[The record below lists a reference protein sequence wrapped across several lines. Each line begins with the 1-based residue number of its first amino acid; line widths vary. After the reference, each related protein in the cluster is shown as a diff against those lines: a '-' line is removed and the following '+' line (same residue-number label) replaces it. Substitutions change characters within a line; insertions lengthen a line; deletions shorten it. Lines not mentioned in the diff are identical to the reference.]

1 VLLFYY
7 VMKRWMR
14 TLGFDNKLSERSEFS
29 VCNEKQRFEIIPP
42 CPPRPAVPKYLV
54 DKIRYFFY
62 VLRSC
67 MANEAFGS
75 AFVHWCHKKF
85 LKKQIIKYHGGFE
98 ATVVSV
104 VKTSKEL
111 SGLSQL

>member
-1 VLLFYY
+1 
-7 VMKRWMR
+7 
-14 TLGFDNKLSERSEFS
+14 
-29 VCNEKQRFEIIPP
+29 
-42 CPPRPAVPKYLV
+42 
-54 DKIRYFFY
+54 
-62 VLRSC
+62 